1 MKKVKSF
8 LACCL
13 SFAKKQ
19 FTDKKFVICL
29 AILCFP
35 IIAGFAAVIIV
46 YNHYLPE
53 LPSLSQLEQINP
65 KLVTNIYDMNGKIAH
80 EYFVERREWTPFDSI
95 PENAIHAVMATEDRA
110 FYKHWGMNVWAIP
123 SAIIESA
130 MSGKQLRG
138 ASTLTQQ
145 LTKLL
150 FLTPERSIS
159 RKIKEAM
166 TAIRIEQTYTKQEIL
181 EFYMNEVYLGG
192 GNYGFQAAGKFYFG
206 HALDSLSIPEYAV
219 LAGMLKAPES
229 YRPDR
234 HPKASLERRNTVLYA
249 MYDAGYISREDYH
262 KYVKTPIV
270 LAEKEPETGA
280 GLHFYEEIRKYME
293 KKYGQ
298 NSLYADGVSIYSTI
312 DPAIQNVADSV
323 AKAQVAN
330 FRKEFQRKAIKN
342 LKLTEKYNMDKDS
355 ILVHFD
361 SVYTLFKKDYLA
373 EDLKNKRRRFPD
385 EILYHQAEIAMVV
398 IENETGAI
406 RAMVGGND
414 FNESKFNRAVQSL
427 RQPGSSFKPIVYSV
441 AMDNGASPC
450 DSVNDAPIT
459 MDDPDEKNKNKV
471 WRPHNSEKNFEGMMT
486 LRRALYRSKNIPAI
500 LTASK
505 YGLSN
510 VVNYARAFG
519 IRKAPLVAVPSLAL
533 GSVGATLLEMTSAYT
548 VFPNGGTRIE
558 PYMIESIED
567 KNGEVIEKN
576 SKVESVVMKPSSAYL
591 MVDILKDVNIRGTG
605 FKVSASGFNHP
616 SGGKTGTTNDYTDGW
631 YIGFTKHYTMG
642 VWVGF
647 DQPISMGPGHTGGVI
662 ALPSWIAVMT
672 KIHKGLPQ
680 KSFPVPSGVISRGVC
695 NVTGKLAG
703 EFCTQ
708 KTYCLYTTNNY
719 PDETCDGDHYKVK
732 TKSADDATLFSNK
745 GATENTQGPKKT
757 RKMF

>member
-1 MKKVKSF
+1 MKKVKSI
-8 LACCL
+8 LAYCL
-13 SFAKKQ
+13 TIAKML
-19 FTDKKFVICL
+19 FSDKKFDICL

-35 IIAGFAAVIIV
+35 IILGFVAVVIV

-53 LPSLSQLEQINP
+53 LPSLAQLEQINP
-65 KLVTNIYDMNGKIAH
+65 KLVTNIYDMNGKIVH
-80 EYFVERREWTPFDSI
+80 KYFVERREWTSFDSI
-95 PENAIHAVMATEDRA
+95 PEDAIHAVMATEDRA
-110 FYKHWGMNVWAIP
+110 FYNHWGMNVWAIP
-123 SAIIESA
+123 SAIVESA
-130 MSGKQLRG
+130 LSGKQLRG

-150 FLTPERSIS
+150 FLTPERSIA

-192 GNYGFQAAGKFYFG
+192 GNYGFQAAGKYYFG
-206 HALDSLSIPEYAV
+206 RPLDSLTIPEYAV

-229 YRPDR
+229 YRPDK
-234 HPKASLERRNTVLYA
+234 HPKASLERRNTVLFA
-249 MYDAGYISREDYH
+249 MYDAGYISKEDYH
-262 KYVKTPIV
+262 KYIATPIA
-270 LAEKEPETGA
+270 LAEKEPETGS
-280 GLHFYEEIRKYME
+280 GLYYYEEIRKYME

-312 DPAIQNVADSV
+312 DPDIQELADSV
-323 AKAQVAN
+323 IQSTVKKY
-330 FRKEFQRKAIKN
+330 RKEFQKKAAKN
-342 LKLTEKYNMDKDS
+342 LKLADKYNMELDS
-355 ILVHFD
+355 VLVHFD
-361 SVYTLFKKDYLA
+361 SVYTLFKKDYLSKDTSA
-373 EDLKNKRRRFPD
+373 NIKKWRYPP
-385 EILYHQAEIAMVV
+385 EIRYHDVEMAAVV

-406 RAMVGGND
+406 RAMVGGSD
-414 FNESKFNRAVQSL
+414 FNTSRFNRAVQSL

-459 MDDPDEKNKNKV
+459 MTDETAATGM
-471 WRPHNSEKNFEGMMT
+471 WRPHNSEKNFEGMMS

-576 SKVESVVMKPSSAYL
+576 SKVESVVMKPSAAYL
-591 MVDILKDVNIRGTG
+591 MVDILKDVNVRGTG
-605 FKVSASGFNHP
+605 FKVAQSGFNHP
-616 SGGKTGTTNDYTDGW
+616 SGGKTGTTNDYTDAW

-642 VWVGF
+642 VWVGL
-647 DQPISMGPGHTGGVI
+647 DQAVSMGVGHTGGNY
-662 ALPSWIAVMT
+662 ALPAWIAVMT

-703 EFCTQ
+703 EFCTE

-719 PDETCDGDHYKVK
+719 PDEVCDGDHYKVK

-745 GATENTQGPKKT
+745 GAAENTQGPKKP